1 MSPAAPQAPR
11 ILIIDGQNTLYRAFF
26 ALPPLRSSDGTPTN
40 AALGFVNM
48 LGKLVREERPD
59 QVVVVFDARGPTFR
73 HERFAEYKA
82 GREAQP
88 EDLSSQI
95 PLARE
100 LIDAYR
106 IPILE
111 VPGYEADDVIA
122 TLVARAAP
130 DAQILVVSTDRDL
143 MQLVS
148 SRVTLLD
155 GIRDRRFGP
164 AEVKERYGV
173 PPERVL
179 DLRALVGDTS
189 DNIPGVKGI
198 GEKGAAKLIAEWGD
212 LDNLLAHVSEVMPLR
227 ARTALEA
234 GVESARI
241 SRELATLRLDAP
253 VGDDFERFARQE
265 PDRARLRELFVRL
278 GFTRLIATLDEG
290 AAPPGAE
297 PGTTGD
303 LFADAAAGT
312 GGEGETG
319 AVSAPEPLPPV
330 AEPEPLDVTI
340 VADRAS
346 LEPIA
351 RRLPERPDLPLTLF
365 CAAEGCVDARPLGL
379 ALALD
384 PAHAAYLAFDAQGL
398 APADAAD
405 ALRVALEA
413 PGKVG
418 WIAEDTKRVQGVW
431 AEHGLELAPPAF
443 DVGLAAG
450 LLDATGARDLS
461 TLAARY
467 LGRRIGS
474 YEDLAGRGAKA
485 KAPESLSREELARFT
500 ALRARAVGQ
509 LAAPLAEAL
518 ERDGLMRLYT
528 EVELPLT
535 RVLSRMERA
544 GVRVDE
550 ERLQT
555 LSREYEAQLAR
566 TLHEIYALAGCEF
579 LVSSP
584 KQLQD
589 VLFEKLKL
597 PAVRKTK
604 TGYSTDESVLE
615 QLATQHELPA
625 KILAYRRLAKLKNTY
640 VDALPPLVN
649 RHTGRLHP
657 TFHQL
662 GAATGRLSAANPNV
676 QNIPIR
682 SEEGVRI
689 REAFV
694 PAEGALLLSA
704 DYSQVELR
712 ILAHYSGDASL
723 IEAFRAGEDIHRRT
737 AAEVWG
743 VTPAEVTAEQRAR
756 AKAVNF
762 GIIYG
767 LSSFGLANQLG
778 IATGEAQE
786 TIDTYF
792 ARYRGVRRFI
802 DETIAAAQGDGFVS
816 TYLGRR
822 RQLPDLRSRNRTLRQ
837 AAERMAVNTV
847 IQGTAADL
855 IKAAMLS
862 IDRALESARLS
873 ARMILQVH
881 DELVFDVPRSEV
893 PAVTRLVQQKMEGVM
908 PLGVPLA
915 VEIGVGRHWREAHPV

>member
-1 MSPAAPQAPR
+1 VSAGDSPR
-11 ILIIDGQNTLYRAFF
+11 ILLIDGANTLYRAFF
-26 ALPPLRSSDGTPTN
+26 ALPPLRSPDGTPTN

-48 LGKLVREERPD
+48 INKLVREERPD
-59 QVVVVFDARGPTFR
+59 QVVVVFDARGRTFR
-73 HERFAEYKA
+73 HERYAEYKA

-95 PLARE
+95 PLVRE

-111 VPGYEADDVIA
+111 VPGFEADDVIA
-122 TLVARAAP
+122 TLVARAPA
-130 DAQILVVSTDRDL
+130 DARISVVSTDRDL
-143 MQLVS
+143 MQIVS
-148 SRVTLLD
+148 PRVTLLD

-164 AEVKERYGV
+164 DEVRERFGV

-198 GEKGAAKLIAEWGD
+198 GEKGAAKLLQQWGD
-212 LDNLLAHVSEVMPLR
+212 LDNLLAHVAEVTPPR

-234 GVESARI
+234 GADTARI

-253 VGDDFERFARQE
+253 VEDDPAQFALRE
-265 PDRARLRELFVRL
+265 PDRERLRELFARL
-278 GFTRLIATLDEG
+278 GFTRLLESLAQADP
-290 AAPPGAE
+290 AAARSAQPAPGE
-297 PGTTGD
+297 TGD
-303 LFADAAAGT
+303 LFAQAAA
-312 GGEGETG
+312 
-319 AVSAPEPLPPV
+319 APAPAATPLAV
-330 AEPEPLDVTI
+330 AESEPALFDT
-340 VADRAS
+340 
-346 LEPIA
+346 LA
-351 RRLPERPDLPLTLF
+351 RRADLAPLAAQLAERDAVPLALV
-365 CAAEGCVDARPLGL
+365 CANEGCVDARPLGL
-379 ALALD
+379 ALGLGER
-384 PAHAAYLAFDAQGL
+384 AAFLAF
-398 APADAAD
+398 APQQLTLED
-405 ALRVALEA
+405 ALEA
-413 PGKVG
+413 LRPSLEVPGKLG
-418 WIAEDTKRVQGVW
+418 WLAEDAKRVQGVL
-431 AEHGLELAPPAF
+431 AEHGLELALPAF
-443 DVGLAAG
+443 DVALAAG
-450 LLDATGARDLS
+450 LLDATGARDLP

-467 LGRRIGS
+467 LGRRLGS
-474 YEDLAGRGAKA
+474 WEDLAGRGAKA
-485 KAPESLSREELARFT
+485 RPADSLPQAELARF
-500 ALRARAVGQ
+500 AAERVRAVAE
-509 LAAPLAEAL
+509 LAAPLALAL
-518 ERDGLMRLYT
+518 ERDGLARLYH

-535 RVLSRMERA
+535 RVLARMERK
-544 GVRVDE
+544 GVRIDE
-550 ERLQT
+550 ERLRG
-555 LSREYEAQLAR
+555 LSAEYEALLAS
-566 TLHEIYALAGCEF
+566 TLREIYALADGEF

-584 KQLQD
+584 KQLQE

-615 QLATQHELPA
+615 QLASQHELPA

-649 RHTGRLHP
+649 PHTGRLHP
-657 TFHQL
+657 TYHQL

-694 PAEGALLLSA
+694 PAEGSVLLSA

-723 IEAFRAGEDIHRRT
+723 IESFRAGEDIHRRT

-743 VTPAEVTAEQRAR
+743 VAPEDVTSEQRAR

-802 DETIAAAQGDGFVS
+802 DETIAAAQEDGFVA

-855 IKAAMLS
+855 IKGAMVAV
-862 IDRALESARLS
+862 DRALEAAGLA

-881 DELVFDVPRSEV
+881 DELVFEVPRAELPV
-893 PAVTRLVQQKMEGVM
+893 ARRLVQERMENVL

-915 VEIGVGRHWREAHPV
+915 VEVGVGRHWREAHPV